1 MQSTAPPLVLPWDLG
16 LGKYKAAS
24 LEEMCGS
31 MDEGEMMCGT
41 LQSGGCPG
49 DELEMD
55 FLNTFTF
62 LRLCSP
68 SDVMVSVNNF

>member
-1 MQSTAPPLVLPWDLG
+1 MGWWAFRGMQSTAPPLVLPWDLG

-41 LQSGGCPG
+41 LQSGDALGMSWKWIFSI
-49 DELEMD
+49 LS
-55 FLNTFTF
+55 L
-62 LRLCSP
+62 S
-68 SDVMVSVNNF
+68 